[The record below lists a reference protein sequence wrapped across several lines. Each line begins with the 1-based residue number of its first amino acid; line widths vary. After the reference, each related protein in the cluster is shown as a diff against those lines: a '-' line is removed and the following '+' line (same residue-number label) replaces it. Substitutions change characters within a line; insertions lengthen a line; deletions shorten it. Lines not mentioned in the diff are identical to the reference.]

1 MKTTDYMNISE
12 YNNFV
17 FDLYG
22 TLIEM
27 RTDEEELPFWQKM
40 AELYAVYGADYTAAG
55 LRKEYKRLCKE
66 EEKKLIAE
74 TGCRIPE
81 IKLEKVFARLL
92 TEAKNTHR
100 TAHDLDKRID
110 EIEYYIAN
118 SFRVLSRHRMKLYPA
133 VRELLQHLRDSGKG
147 VFMLSNAQAVFTAP
161 EIEQLDLAKY
171 FDDIFL
177 SSDIGVK
184 KPESL
189 FFGKLLQKH
198 TLDPERTVM
207 VGNDFYADMGIAL
220 ACGTA
225 GAHINS
231 DKLSAR
237 ERAKQKKL
245 LETEYC
251 MSTENIFEFH
261 SIRDLYNAIARKE

>member
-1 MKTTDYMNISE
+1 MKIADFD
-12 YNNFV
+12 NFV

-40 AELYAVYGADYTAAG
+40 SELYAVCGADYTAAG
-55 LRKEYKRLCKE
+55 LRREYKRLCRE

-92 TEAKNTHR
+92 TEAAHTHR
-100 TAHDLDKRID
+100 TAHNFDKSID
-110 EIEYYIAN
+110 ETAYYIAN

-133 VRELLQHLRDSGKG
+133 VPGLLRHLRDSGKG
-147 VFMLSNAQAVFTAP
+147 VYMLSNAQAVFTTP

-171 FDDIFL
+171 FDDIFI

-184 KPESL
+184 KPEPL

-198 TLDPERTVM
+198 SLDAERTVM

-220 ACGTA
+220 VCGTA

-237 ERAKQKKL
+237 ERTKQRKM
-245 LETEYC
+245 LEAEYGR
-251 MSTENIFEFH
+251 STENIFEYR
-261 SIRDLYNAIARKE
+261 SIRDLYNATARTE

>member
-1 MKTTDYMNISE
+1 MISY

-40 AELYAVYGADYTAAG
+40 TELYAVYGADYTAAG
-55 LRKEYKRLCKE
+55 LRKAYKRLCKE
-66 EEKKLIAE
+66 EERKLIAE
-74 TGCRIPE
+74 TGCCIPE

-92 TEAKNTHR
+92 TEAKHTHK
-100 TAHDLDKRID
+100 TAHTFGKGTD
-110 EIEYYIAN
+110 EIAYYIAN

-133 VRELLQHLRDSGKG
+133 VPELLQHLHDSGKG
-147 VFMLSNAQAVFTAP
+147 VYMLSNAQAVFTTP

-184 KPESL
+184 KPEPQ
-189 FFGKLLQKH
+189 FFEKLIRKH
-198 TLDPERTVM
+198 SLDPAKTVM

-237 ERAKQKKL
+237 ERAKQRKI
-245 LETEYC
+245 LETEYGRGAYK
-251 MSTENIFEFH
+251 IYEFQ
-261 SIRDLYNAIARKE
+261 SIRELLNAVDAQ